1 MSERYESK
9 NLPVLQST
17 KLGYILP
24 GKLQHSYIK
33 DYNRQC
39 HSLFVQTDSLHHM
52 MERFWSIA
60 EMTNKILT
68 KEGKACEKHFELN
81 TSRLKTCSYEVRLS
95 LSDSNEKLGDRY
107 NPVKANFL
115 TLEQRLL
122 QQPQLKKDY
131 LAFLEK
137 YVELGHMTPLCGAE
151 VMKESPK
158 FYMSHLGLLKE
169 PSSTTKFR
177 KL

>member
-39 HSLFVQTDSLHHM
+39 HSLFVQTDSLHYM
-52 MERFWSIA
+52 MERFWSIE
-60 EMTNKILT
+60 EMANKILT

-81 TSRLKTCSYEVRLS
+81 TSRLKTGSYEVRLS
-95 LSDSNEKLGDRY
+95 LSDSNEKISDKH
-107 NPVKANFL
+107 NTAKITSAN
-115 TLEQRLL
+115 
-122 QQPQLKKDY
+122 
-131 LAFLEK
+131 
-137 YVELGHMTPLCGAE
+137 
-151 VMKESPK
+151 
-158 FYMSHLGLLKE
+158 
-169 PSSTTKFR
+169 TTKERLFSISR
-177 KL
+177 KIC